1 MLRHTSIHTYNIPEE
16 TNPLSGYV
24 LCVWSE
30 HGRTRLLNTPGGA
43 QRECRQP
50 LFSTLQHRRTQT
62 HLPFPCSFCLR
73 IVSVGVPVMD
83 TVSDLWTFAAAPLC
97 SAPLCGASLA
107 PACLPACLP
116 FGQTSGAAPCFPG
129 AAAAQ
134 QATREQNRRRGR
146 HAYACRP
153 LNYGKCSLQ
162 KFRQLPEE
170 QHTQALAGVCA
181 DLGNKPI

>member
-50 LFSTLQHRRTQT
+50 LFSTLQQRCTQT
-62 HLPFPCSFCLR
+62 QLPFPCSFCLR

-83 TVSDLWTFAAAPLC
+83 TVSDLWTFRAASPRPASPRLASPRIVFLLALWSPSILC
-97 SAPLCGASLA
+97 PFLFCSTTVAARTVEYYIYTCSPSACVPSPPESSAWPSSFSLS
-107 PACLPACLP
+107 LSL
-116 FGQTSGAAPCFPG
+116 
-129 AAAAQ
+129 
-134 QATREQNRRRGR
+134 
-146 HAYACRP
+146 RP
-153 LNYGKCSLQ
+153 L
-162 KFRQLPEE
+162 R
-170 QHTQALAGVCA
+170 
-181 DLGNKPI
+181 